1 MMKCHITR
9 ISPQTIGDI
18 SRLNGL
24 ALYQKNLAGTTIIE
38 ISRKNVEEEK
48 PLSPVT
54 TSELWEEN

>member
-1 MMKCHITR
+1 MFVE
-9 ISPQTIGDI
+9 SYY
-18 SRLNGL
+18 SGL
-24 ALYQKNLAGTTIIE
+24 PSDNRWYIKIKWFSTSSNSLAGTTIIE

>member
-1 MMKCHITR
+1 MVEQSIKL
-9 ISPQTIGDI
+9 S
-18 SRLNGL
+18 SRE
-24 ALYQKNLAGTTIIE
+24 TTIIE

>member
-1 MMKCHITR
+1 MSYHSDLTSDNRRYIKIKWFSTL
-9 ISPQTIGDI
+9 SND
-18 SRLNGL
+18 
-24 ALYQKNLAGTTIIE
+24 LAGTTIIE